1 MQLFETFGETAK
13 RCIHLVRR
21 RNSIILL
28 LLHSI
33 LQHTPIQSSAVV
45 LQVLVWD
52 LALIFTLLQTEEDEG
67 SMAFP

>member
-1 MQLFETFGETAK
+1 
-13 RCIHLVRR
+13 
-21 RNSIILL
+21 
-28 LLHSI
+28 

-52 LALIFTLLQTEEDEG
+52 LALILTLLQTEEDDDEDEG